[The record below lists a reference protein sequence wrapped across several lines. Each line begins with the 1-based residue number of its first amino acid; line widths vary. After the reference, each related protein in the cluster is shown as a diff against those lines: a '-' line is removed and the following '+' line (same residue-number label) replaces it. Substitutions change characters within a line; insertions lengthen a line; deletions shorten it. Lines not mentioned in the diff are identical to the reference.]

1 MIFIITYY
9 LLVIIN
15 NMLHVLHDL
24 ILVKVVSR
32 PSKVCKT
39 PYVADVE
46 LEDGSIVQ
54 AHCASLGCCGLCEK
68 DCYVYASPI
77 KSNCAQSKSK
87 VCSYKIY
94 LSSFYEEKVINKQT
108 FINKQL
114 IGIDPK
120 LAETLVE
127 NALTQNYLKTLCNI
141 KTYKREVCLLNSR
154 FDFAGIDEHG
164 KYFVL
169 EVKNVP
175 LADYADVSSVDRKKM
190 IKAGDFASIAI
201 NHKIAYFPD
210 GYRKKKGEVVSERAL
225 KHINELSEISH
236 SKIIIPIICFV
247 VQRTDVSSFQA
258 SLLDPTYK
266 SAFNDAVTKGVEVIV
281 LVVSWNACGE
291 ASFVSCTLPVNC

>member
-1 MIFIITYY
+1 
-9 LLVIIN
+9 
-15 NMLHVLHDL
+15 MLHKLNDL
-24 ILVKVVSR
+24 VYVKVIAR

-39 PYVADVE
+39 PYVADIE

-77 KSNCAQSKSK
+77 KSNCIQSKSK

-94 LSSFYEEKVINKQT
+94 LAQFYEEKVLNDQLSIN
-108 FINKQL
+108 NQL

-127 NALTQNYLKTLCNI
+127 NALTRNYLKTLTHI

-154 FDFAGIDEHG
+154 FDFTGIDKQG

-190 IKAGDFASIAI
+190 VKRGDFI
-201 NHKIAYFPD
+201 NIGINEKISYFPD
-210 GYRKKKGEVVSERAL
+210 GYRKKKGAVVSERAL
-225 KHINELSEISH
+225 KHINELAEISH
-236 SKIIIPIICFV
+236 SKIIRPIICFV
-247 VQRTDVSSFQA
+247 VQRTDVGSFQA
-258 SLLDPTYK
+258 SLLDPIYK
-266 SAFNDAVTKGVEVIV
+266 IAFNDAISQGVEVII
-281 LVVSWNACGE
+281 LVVSWNVDGE
-291 ASFVSCTLPVNC
+291 ATFVSCDLPVNL

>member
-1 MIFIITYY
+1 
-9 LLVIIN
+9 
-15 NMLHVLHDL
+15 MLHKLNDL
-24 ILVKVVSR
+24 IYVKIISR

-39 PYVADVE
+39 PYVADIE
-46 LEDGSIVQ
+46 LEDGTIVQ

-68 DCYVYASPI
+68 DCYVYASPM

-94 LSSFYEEKVINKQT
+94 LAHFYEEKVISDLVITNNQV
-108 FINKQL
+108 

-127 NALTQNYLKTLCNI
+127 NALTQNYLKTLLHI

-154 FDFAGIDEHG
+154 FDFVGIDEHG

-175 LADYADVSSVDRKKM
+175 LADYADVSSVERKKM
-190 IKAGDFASIAI
+190 VKNGDFANVDI
-201 NHKIAYFPD
+201 NKKISYFPD

-225 KHINELSEISH
+225 KHINELAEISH
-236 SKIIIPIICFV
+236 SKIFRPIICFV
-247 VQRTDVSSFQA
+247 IQRTDVSSFQA
-258 SLLDPTYK
+258 SLLDPIYK
-266 SAFNDAVTKGVEVIV
+266 AAFNDAISQGVEVIV
-281 LVVSWNACGE
+281 LVVSWNAQGE
-291 ASFVSCTLPVNC
+291 ASFVTCELPVNN

>member
-1 MIFIITYY
+1 
-9 LLVIIN
+9 
-15 NMLHVLHDL
+15 MLHKLNDL
-24 ILVKVVSR
+24 ILVKIISR

-39 PYVADVE
+39 PYVADIE
-46 LEDGSIVQ
+46 LEDGTIVQ

-68 DCYVYASPI
+68 DCYVYASPM

-94 LSSFYEEKVINKQT
+94 LAHFYEEKVISGQIITN
-108 FINKQL
+108 NQL

-127 NALTQNYLKTLCNI
+127 NALTQNYLKTLTHI
-141 KTYKREVCLLNSR
+141 RTYKREVCLLNSR

-175 LADYADVSSVDRKKM
+175 LADYADVSSVERKKM
-190 IKAGDFASIAI
+190 VKNGDFANVDI
-201 NHKIAYFPD
+201 NKKISYFPD

-225 KHINELSEISH
+225 KHINELAEISH
-236 SKIIIPIICFV
+236 SKIIRPIICFV
-247 VQRTDVSSFQA
+247 IQRTDVSSFQA
-258 SLLDPTYK
+258 SLLDPIYK
-266 SAFNDAVTKGVEVIV
+266 TAFNDAISQGVEVIV
-281 LVVSWNACGE
+281 LVVSWNAQGE
-291 ASFVSCTLPVNC
+291 ASFVTCELPVNY